1 LKNLTWDEQSI
12 RAVLHENSF
21 TYQNVDLPFGLK
33 TGGDDRSL
41 TADLIFPADMTGKSV
56 FDLGTKYGFFCFNA
70 EDRGA
75 SPCLGVDIDKD
86 NVRKS
91 TLLAEIRGS
100 SVEFR
105 RLDIETDAI
114 GGQFD
119 FVLCLNV
126 LHHLRNPLSAL
137 DKLIAA
143 TRDSLVLEVAS
154 FAARDRK
161 KNRLPWPL
169 AQLLMRLPVL
179 FIGRASSQ
187 TFFVTPKALRAL
199 IIDHRADFARLDLIN
214 AGHKGR
220 YIAIARRR
228 RIGRLFVVAGL
239 PASGKSTLIEH
250 ITSPAGAALAESL
263 GFDQS
268 QAWTK
273 LGMNAIERT
282 VEPELGDVI
291 LHYNVSMQLIDGDLY
306 HHSRALADLMGVA
319 REVTVVTVACPR
331 KKLREQFNENRVPD
345 VKKSVPTTRRR
356 KKLKKLLS
364 LYESPQSLRSL
375 YTEWLD
381 FLATRGLRSFVV
393 ARASD
398 GYRIAGA
405 ADLIETESPPASR

>member
-21 TYQNVDLPFGLK
+21 TYQNVELPFGLR
-33 TGGDDRSL
+33 TGGDDRSQ
-41 TADLIFPADMTGKSV
+41 TADLIFPAVMTGKSV

-91 TLLAEIRGS
+91 SLLAEIRGS

-114 GGQFD
+114 GGQYD

-143 TRDSLVLEVAS
+143 TRDSLVLEVAA
-154 FAARDRK
+154 FAGRDRK
-161 KNRLPWPL
+161 KNGLPWPI
-169 AQLLMRLPVL
+169 AQLLMRLPVML
-179 FIGRASSQ
+179 VARNSSQ

-199 IIDHRADFARLDLIN
+199 ILDHRADFARVDFIN

-220 YIAIARRR
+220 YIAVARRR
-228 RIGRLFVVAGL
+228 RIGRLFVIAGL
-239 PASGKSTLIEH
+239 QAAGKSTMIAHL
-250 ITSPAGAALAESL
+250 TSPAGAELADSL

-268 QAWTK
+268 QIWTS
-273 LGMNAIERT
+273 LGMNALEES
-282 VEPELGDVI
+282 VEPDLGDVI
-291 LHYNVSMQLIDGDLY
+291 LHYNVSMHLIDGDRY
-306 HHSRALADLMGVA
+306 HHSRTLADLMAIA
-319 REVTVVTVACPR
+319 REVTVITVACPR
-331 KKLREQFNENRVPD
+331 ERLRDQFKGSRMHD
-345 VKKSVPTTRRR
+345 IKKSILSARRR
-356 KKLKKLLS
+356 KKLKKLLA
-364 LYESPQSLRSL
+364 LYESPESLRSL
-375 YTEWLD
+375 YLDWLD
-381 FLATRGLRSFVV
+381 FLTSRGLRNFIV
-393 ARASD
+393 APASG

-405 ADLIETESPPASR
+405 ADLIESEAAP

>member
-1 LKNLTWDEQSI
+1 LKNLTWDEQSV

-33 TGGDDRSL
+33 TGGDDRSQ
-41 TADLIFPADMTGKSV
+41 TADLIFPADMAGKSV
-56 FDLGTKYGFFCFNA
+56 FDLGTKYGFFCFKA

-75 SPCLGVDIDKD
+75 SPCVGVDIDKD

-91 TLLAEIRGS
+91 SLLASIRGS
-100 SVEFR
+100 AVEFR
-105 RLDIETDAI
+105 RFDIETDQI
-114 GGQFD
+114 GAKYD

-143 TRDSLVLEVAS
+143 TRDSLVLEVAA
-154 FAARDRK
+154 FARRDRK
-161 KNRLPWPL
+161 KNGLPWPI

-179 FIGRASSQ
+179 LVARNSSQ

-199 IIDHRADFARLDLIN
+199 IIEHRADFARLDFIN

-239 PASGKSTLIEH
+239 QAAGKSTMIAH
-250 ITSPAGAALAESL
+250 MTSPAGVELAESL

-268 QAWTK
+268 QAWTS
-273 LGMNAIERT
+273 LGMNALEDS
-282 VEPELGDVI
+282 VEPDLGDVI
-291 LHYNVSMQLIDGDLY
+291 LHYNVSMHLIDGDRY
-306 HHSRALADLMGVA
+306 HHSRTLADLMAIA

-331 KKLREQFNENRVPD
+331 ERLRDQFKGSRMHD
-345 VKKSVPTTRRR
+345 IKKSMLSARRR

-364 LYESPQSLRSL
+364 LYERPESLKSL
-375 YTEWLD
+375 YADWLD
-381 FLATRGLRSFVV
+381 FLSERGLRNFVV
-393 ARASD
+393 ASAPG
-398 GYRIAGA
+398 GYRIADPA
-405 ADLIETESPPASR
+405 ALFDNEAVPISK